1 MEGVHLRKE
10 NFQALEHE
18 PDFGVKAEK
27 ECFFV

>member
-1 MEGVHLRKE
+1 MESVHLRKE
-10 NFQALEHE
+10 NFQALGRE